1 MGQQAVLDDDY
12 ARRARQHAPQ
22 TLTETREAAQ
32 RLLGDGYSIISIGAA
47 LRLDVAAVRRLLG
60 EEA

>member
-12 ARRARQHAPQ
+12 ARRVRQHAPK
-22 TLTETREAAQ
+22 TLAETREAAQ
-32 RLLGDGYSIISIGAA
+32 RLPRDGYSHHSIGAA

-60 EEA
+60 EET